1 MEKEGGQGG
10 GGGGGQFIGRD
21 IVRGTEVRP
30 GVWRYSIRGHVFDV
44 PKRYTPI
51 KWLGQGSYGIVW
63 CAHTPLPSP
72 TPSPA
77 WLVLFYLFVHT
88 I

>member
-1 MEKEGGQGG
+1 MEKEGGS
-10 GGGGGQFIGRD
+10 GQFIGKD

-63 CAHTPLPSP
+63 
-72 TPSPA
+72 
-77 WLVLFYLFVHT
+77 FVSLLSL
-88 I
+88 IFLQFLL